1 MSEKPS
7 KKPKTKRFWF
17 WSRFTAWFFLS
28 VITPSAIIITQ
39 YEIFSQRNSTT
50 KITGMGLLALLGL
63 GGGVFYIVKSLGE
76 AENNPWVSGMVQGFV
91 RIILPLLGVYL
102 LAGIIA
108 FNLEKIRIIL
118 VVSLLAEG
126 LALPI
131 NPLPEYV
138 AEKKKQRK
146 MQETLGIGTDELRT
160 IAKIAEMAA
169 EKEKVK

>member
-17 WSRFTAWFFLS
+17 WSRFTAWFLLS

-50 KITGMGLLALLGL
+50 KVTGMGLLALIAL

-76 AENNPWVSGMVQGFV
+76 AENNPWVSGMVQGFIK
-91 RIILPLLGVYL
+91 IILPLLGVYL